1 MIRPEQIP
9 DEVVMAALRAYER
22 SADNDY
28 TTSMYDFAAAIAAAM
43 NAWPFQQY
51 HSDKV
56 VAAGGYG
63 PAALILA
70 LPQEK

>member
-1 MIRPEQIP
+1 MIRPEEIP
-9 DEVVMAALRAYER
+9 DDVVMAALRAYER

-43 NAWPFQQY
+43 NAWPG
-51 HSDKV
+51 
-56 VAAGGYG
+56 AGIEMVGEVDDFLVL
-63 PAALILA
+63 P